1 MHLLYNSGK
10 AYRVFKKL
18 GKRELF
24 LLNVPYPV
32 IYRNPYIIRSAES
45 ASHRRERLSGRKIT
59 NKNRQTEKGDC
70 FGTLA
75 FGNNPPIF
83 GFVRRETPSYFFSA
97 TFLQH
102 FFIASHFLPS
112 LQALIFLQHFFW
124 ALSQTFSHF
133 SVLAFLQQDFFT
145 GSCAATLRAKTPMHR
160 RSINFFMMFLFL
172 VLWNVFLIERLK
184 RLSIWF
190 DRSEAR
196 RFNPSPA
203 NVRQNAILDLTKH
216 T

>member
-1 MHLLYNSGK
+1 MQNPLPTGESGFRGVK
-10 AYRVFKKL
+10 LQIKTDRQKK
-18 GKRELF
+18 GIVSEHW
-24 LLNVPYPV
+24 
-32 IYRNPYIIRSAES
+32 RS
-45 ASHRRERLSGRKIT
+45 KTIP
-59 NKNRQTEKGDC
+59 N
-70 FGTLA
+70 
-75 FGNNPPIF
+75 F

-112 LQALIFLQHFFW
+112 LQALTFLQHFFS

-190 DRSEAR
+190 DWSEAR

-203 NVRQNAILDLTKH
+203 NVRQNAFLDLTKH